1 MTSADQD
8 FPLARLMSLR
18 LRLLAQ
24 ARADLADAVAR
35 KLPRSTEMCR
45 EQVADLEEQ
54 IARSSRLAEAMEN
67 AQ

>member
-8 FPLARLMSLR
+8 FPLARLMTLR

-35 KLPRSTEMCR
+35 KLPRSTEMYR
-45 EQVADLEEQ
+45 EQVAAIQGQ
-54 IARSSRLAEAMEN
+54 IAHTSLRAEATEN